1 MNNKLPRLIAMIAAL
16 IAIVGF
22 FLPFISATQDYR
34 EYMADQTDDKPFDG
48 VDITVGEIMDM
59 SLFKYARVYFQ
70 GGEAFFGSGGMGTF
84 YGVLMC
90 LIPGLALMV
99 LLAAWRGKPVL
110 TLILDLLMGGAF
122 YIVNWDFVDRGIM
135 PSGDRVWAI
144 AHHLYYPLAA
154 IIAACAVWM
163 FIVRR
168 RTKNTVDLPQSRP

>member
-1 MNNKLPRLIAMIAAL
+1 MNNKLPRLIAMIVAL

-34 EYMADQTDDKPFDG
+34 EYMADQADDKPFAG
-48 VDITVGEIMDM
+48 VDITVGEVMDM
-59 SLFKYARVYFQ
+59 SLFEYARVYFQ
-70 GGEAFFGSGGMGTF
+70 GGETFFSSGGMGTF

-90 LIPGLALMV
+90 LIPGLALLV

-144 AHHLYYPLAA
+144 AHHLYYPLVA
-154 IIAACAVWM
+154 IIAICAIWM
-163 FIVRR
+163 FVVKRR
-168 RTKNTVDLPQSRP
+168 MKKTDELPQPQL

>member
-1 MNNKLPRLIAMIAAL
+1 MNNKLPRLIAVIVAL

-22 FLPFISATQDYR
+22 FLPFISATQDYC
-34 EYMADQTDDKPFDG
+34 EYMADQVDDKPFDG

-90 LIPGLALMV
+90 LIPGLALLV
-99 LLAAWRGKPVL
+99 LLAAWREKPVL
-110 TLILDLLMGGAF
+110 TLILDFLMGGAF

-154 IIAACAVWM
+154 IIAVCAIWM
-163 FIVRR
+163 FIVKRQMKK
-168 RTKNTVDLPQSRP
+168 TIGLPQSLP

>member
-1 MNNKLPRLIAMIAAL
+1 MNNKLPRLIAMIVAL
-16 IAIVGF
+16 IAIAGF

-34 EYMADQTDDKPFDG
+34 DYMADQAGDKPFDG

-59 SLFKYARVYFQ
+59 SLFKYAKVYFQ
-70 GGEAFFGSGGMGTF
+70 GGDTFFNSGGMGTF

-90 LIPGLALMV
+90 LIPGLALLV

-110 TLILDLLMGGAF
+110 TLILDLLMGGTF

-144 AHHLYYPLAA
+144 AHHLYYPLVA
-154 IIAACAVWM
+154 IIAICALWM
-163 FIVRR
+163 FVVKRR
-168 RTKNTVDLPQSRP
+168 MKKTIELSQSQP

>member
-1 MNNKLPRLIAMIAAL
+1 MSNKLPRIIAMIMAF

-22 FLPFISATQDYR
+22 FLPFISATQNYR
-34 EYMADQTDDKPFDG
+34 DYMAEQSENKPFDG
-48 VDITVGEIMDM
+48 VDITVQEIMDM
-59 SLFKYARVYFQ
+59 SLFKYAKVYFQ
-70 GGEAFFGSGGMGTF
+70 GGDTFFSSGGMGLF

-90 LIPGLALMV
+90 LIPGLALLV
-99 LLAAWRGKPVL
+99 LLVAWRERPVL

-154 IIAACAVWM
+154 VIAVCAVWM
-163 FIVRR
+163 FVVKRR
-168 RTKNTVDLPQSRP
+168 MKKKYEPPQSQP

>member
-1 MNNKLPRLIAMIAAL
+1 MNNKLPRIIAMVVAL

-34 EYMADQTDDKPFDG
+34 EYMADQADDKPFDG
-48 VDITVGEIMDM
+48 VDITVGEIMNM

-70 GGEAFFGSGGMGTF
+70 GGEAFFGSGGMGTV

-90 LIPGLALMV
+90 LIPGLALLV

-168 RTKNTVDLPQSRP
+168 RTKDTADLPQSRP

>member
-1 MNNKLPRLIAMIAAL
+1 MNNKLPRLIAMTVAL

-34 EYMADQTDDKPFDG
+34 EYMADQADDRPFDG

-59 SLFKYARVYFQ
+59 SLFKYAMVYFQ

-90 LIPGLALMV
+90 LIPGLALLV

-144 AHHLYYPLAA
+144 AHYLYYPLAA
-154 IIAACAVWM
+154 VLAVCAVWM
-163 FIVRR
+163 FVVKRR
-168 RTKNTVDLPQSRP
+168 MKKKFELPQSQP